1 MDPLALGLAAGIVVA
16 IAVGFFRA
24 RGLNEQLSRLRGELD
39 SDREHLVAAEQSGS
53 EHVRLATEATTRL
66 ELVEAQLADSRAD
79 QSRLDT
85 ALETAKREKA
95 DADQKTALAD
105 QKIEAT
111 QSRMEDWEKTK
122 EEAMAAARSAMLSTA
137 SEVSN
142 KLLEDHKRESKAAKE
157 DGKKRIGETTRQ
169 LLSQFDTLSKTV
181 SSLNDQVV
189 GNAKT
194 VDVIHRA
201 LSNPGGAGHAAETV
215 LENTLK
221 AFGLRAG
228 TDYVLQHSVASDDGG
243 RLRPDALVFLPGDT
257 VLVIDAKASKF
268 ILELAAA
275 EGEAAEAAVGVKLA
289 ASMNLHLKD
298 LAGKNYRDAV
308 RAQFKAA
315 GRSSDVRQLV
325 SIMWLPND
333 AAIEKVLAADPDFQ
347 RKASEQSIYVVGPTG
362 LWTAVGIAGLHINL
376 GRQEENRDRIVDSV
390 HALIESVAVMLGH
403 AGGVGRGL
411 KSATDAYARLTSS
424 INGRVL
430 PRARKLIDQGIDAP
444 AKGLPKPMP
453 GFQVVQTEMADV
465 IDTDAEIVEG
475 PKELPPPAD

>member
-16 IAVGFFRA
+16 IAAGFLRA
-24 RGLNEQLSRLRGELD
+24 RGLNEQVSRLRGELE
-39 SDREHLVAAEQSGS
+39 SERERLVAADQTAVEQM
-53 EHVRLATEATTRL
+53 RLATVSTTRL
-66 ELVEAQLADSRAD
+66 KLVEEQLVESRAEQAQLNAA
-79 QSRLDT
+79 LD
-85 ALETAKREKA
+85 AAKREKA
-95 DADQKTALAD
+95 AADQATALAD
-105 QKIEAT
+105 QKVEAT
-111 QSRMEDWEKTK
+111 QSRVEDWEKTK

-137 SEVSN
+137 NEVSN
-142 KLLEDHKRESKAAKE
+142 KLLEDHKRESKAARE
-157 DGKKRIGETTRQ
+157 DGEKRVGEATRQ

-181 SSLNDQVV
+181 SSLNDRVT

-221 AFGLRAG
+221 AFGLRVG

-275 EGEAAEAAVGVKLA
+275 EGKEAEAAVGAKLA
-289 ASMNLHLKD
+289 TSMNLHLKD

-315 GRSSDVRQLV
+315 GRSADVRQLV
-325 SIMWLPND
+325 SLMWLPND
-333 AAIEKVLAADPDFQ
+333 GAVEKVLEADPEFQ
-347 RKASEQSIYVVGPTG
+347 RKASEKSIYVVGPTG

-376 GRQEENRDRIVDSV
+376 GRQEENRDRIVESV

-403 AGGVGRGL
+403 AGGVGKSL

-430 PRARKLIDQGIDAP
+430 PRARKLIEQGIEAP
-444 AKGLPKPMP
+444 ARGLPKPMP

-465 IDTDAEIVEG
+465 IDTDAEIVEE